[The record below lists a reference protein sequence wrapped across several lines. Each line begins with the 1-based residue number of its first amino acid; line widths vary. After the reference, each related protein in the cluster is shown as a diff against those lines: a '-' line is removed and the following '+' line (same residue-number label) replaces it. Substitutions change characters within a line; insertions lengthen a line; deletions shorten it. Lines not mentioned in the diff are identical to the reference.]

1 VQKSALTGSNHD
13 VDPEVLR
20 QQVGQFKEVMGDMCS
35 DEVVALALKKSNM
48 NLEAAIGMVMEPD
61 EIAAL

>member
-1 VQKSALTGSNHD
+1 
-13 VDPEVLR
+13 
-20 QQVGQFKEVMGDMCS
+20 MCS